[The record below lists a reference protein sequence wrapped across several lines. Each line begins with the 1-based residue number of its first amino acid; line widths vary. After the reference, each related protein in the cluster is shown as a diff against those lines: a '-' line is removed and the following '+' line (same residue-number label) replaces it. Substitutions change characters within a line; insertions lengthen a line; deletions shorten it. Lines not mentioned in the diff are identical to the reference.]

1 MCEQEGRERKG
12 KSNGKEIDD
21 IATARRSEENSR
33 ENSERYSF
41 DRELERDTH
50 IDVQL
55 GMVSIRVW
63 LTRGMLRGDVREKRK
78 ERNGN

>member
-1 MCEQEGRERKG
+1 MISLQLDVVKRIVEKIV
-12 KSNGKEIDD
+12 K
-21 IATARRSEENSR
+21 
-33 ENSERYSF
+33 

-78 ERNGN
+78 ERKGN